1 MLEKETI
8 PYIKLSRKAFKNFL
22 WKERRPYSRFEAWL
36 DLIRRASFS
45 DETTDLIKGKVITRI
60 KGQVTGSI
68 RFFMEA
74 WSWGKSRVCDFF
86 ELLRSQN
93 MISIDRANGISVIS
107 LLNYEKYNGSRTARG
122 QQSGHVNGGL
132 LDDYEDEGDSDEPET
147 GTTGGQPG
155 DSQGT
160 NIIKEKKGK
169 STKRP
174 EGITAASQADLSLAR
189 ALRLEYEDLVTSIE
203 GKPNIECWTAIHG
216 FIEAKKPGF
225 IEPFI
230 DLWNIFALHR
240 DLIKKP
246 IRATKH
252 RRDKW
257 QTRIREPDFD
267 FLAILQA
274 IKKSRFLKGDND
286 RKWKVSFE
294 YIIDSEEKYT
304 KILEEK
310 YD

>member
-1 MLEKETI
+1 MENQEVI

-22 WKERRPYSRFEAWL
+22 WKERRPFSRFEAWL

-45 DETTDLIKGKVITRI
+45 DDTTDLINGKVITRI
-60 KGQVTGSI
+60 KGQVVGSI

-107 LLNYEKYNGSRTARG
+107 LLNYERYNNSKTVRG
-122 QQSGHVNGGL
+122 QESGQTNEGL
-132 LDDYEDEGDSDEPET
+132 TDDYEDEGDSDELKT
-147 GTTGGQPG
+147 GTLGGQRG
-155 DSQGT
+155 DSEGT
-160 NIIKEKKGK
+160 NVRKKK
-169 STKRP
+169 SKSNQRP
-174 EGITAASQADLSLAR
+174 KGITAASQAEADLTR
-189 ALRLEYEDLVTSIE
+189 ALKLEYEELLKTIDGKPNVDCWVAVKGFIE
-203 GKPNIECWTAIHG
+203 GK
-216 FIEAKKPGF
+216 KPMF

-230 DLWNIFALHR
+230 DAWNIFALTHG
-240 DLIKKP
+240 LIKKP
-246 IRATKH
+246 IRPTVY
-252 RRDKW
+252 RRGKW
-257 QTRIREPDFD
+257 ETRIKEPDFD
-267 FLAILQA
+267 FLAILA
-274 IKKSRFLKGDND
+274 IIKKSRFLRGEND
-286 RKWKVSFE
+286 RKWKVGFE